1 MEETDVE
8 KILCVFTD
16 QANLVWSA
24 IVTVAAAIWGGHAS
38 WFLCFLALNGAD
50 YLFGVWKAQK
60 TGTLSSAKGAEGIKK
75 KVSYWVVIGIAF
87 MVGHVLT
94 NLGQSVG
101 LDLQF
106 LQLIGWF
113 TLAVYVMNE
122 LTSIVENLLVLG
134 VEVPQVLVKALAAAK
149 SMVNEAGDR
158 MVPKEKEEEQDDS

>member
-1 MEETDVE
+1 M
-8 KILCVFTD
+8 
-16 QANLVWSA
+16 
-24 IVTVAAAIWGGHAS
+24 TVGAAIWGGHAS
-38 WFLCFLALNGAD
+38 WFVCFLMLNGAD

-87 MVGHVLT
+87 MVGHVLSD
-94 NLGQSVG
+94 LGQSVG
-101 LDLQF
+101 LDLNF

-158 MVPKEKEEEQDDS
+158 IVPNEEEKKDDL